1 MSRNQ
6 NQLGHDG
13 HVWWLNKFVYVVVS
27 STSSKKQ
34 KNKEDQEQENPN
46 DLRDP
51 TMEQRERLLAV
62 DEELLDDEDKE
73 IMDKEIKKKEAL
85 VPQERRETIDETCT
99 RKLIS
104 IDETSKLSF
113 TLMY

>member
-1 MSRNQ
+1 MDTWCDS
-6 NQLGHDG
+6 DG
-13 HVWWLNKFVYVVVS
+13 YTCKFAHVVS

-34 KNKEDQEQENPN
+34 KSEEEQEQENPN

-73 IMDKEIKKKEAL
+73 IMKKEAL
-85 VPQERRETIDETCT
+85 VPQDRRDTIDKMCT

-104 IDETSKLSF
+104 IDETSKVSF
-113 TLMY
+113 TLMCLPYR